1 MPSPAL
7 CTNFEIPSSKTPA
20 FPPHP
25 VLPTIKYKKTPQD
38 GLCGKRA
45 KAARKFVTLITG
57 EITWSCRK
65 WIGNFWGLRTFA
77 WANMKFTKLRLFLS
91 SFFATI
97 HSFLLTGSISY
108 LPVFIRKPLLVSFL
122 LLAEHIFQTCNQCY
136 VFAKEHH
143 SLNSRHKLL
152 LSRHQRAVST
162 QEGNARYA
170 CLVAG
175 TLPVDCI
182 KAT

>member
-25 VLPTIKYKKTPQD
+25 VLPTIKYKKTPQE
-38 GLCGKRA
+38 GLRGKRA

-77 WANMKFTKLRLFLS
+77 FAKIKFTKLRLFLS
-91 SFFATI
+91 SFLQPFKVFFWPVLFPTYLFLSEENHCWFPFFCLPNTSFKRAI
-97 HSFLLTGSISY
+97 NVAFLLRNIT
-108 LPVFIRKPLLVSFL
+108 
-122 LLAEHIFQTCNQCY
+122 H
-136 VFAKEHH
+136 
-143 SLNSRHKLL
+143 
-152 LSRHQRAVST
+152 
-162 QEGNARYA
+162 
-170 CLVAG
+170 
-175 TLPVDCI
+175 
-182 KAT
+182 